1 VRIQFARRA
10 RRELIREANWY
21 DRQGPR
27 LGNEFLDDVTRA
39 LRQIKEFP
47 LAAPEIGGGYRRH
60 ILDRFPFGLVYRLR
74 GQAIVILAVAHHKR
88 RPRYWRNQPH

>member
-1 VRIQFARRA
+1 VKIQFAQRA

-27 LGNEFLDDVTRA
+27 LSNEFLDEVARA

-47 LAAPEIGGGYRRH
+47 SAAPEIGGGYRRH
-60 ILDRFPFGLVYRLR
+60 ILDRFPFVLVYRLK
-74 GQAIVILAVAHHKR
+74 GEAIVIFAIAHHKR
-88 RPRYWRNQPH
+88 RPSYWRKQ